1 MQRVVLPFPPLT
13 IEVLATAAGTMS
25 SSKPKV
31 IACGHRQ
38 IQTKSGKSFPAFL
51 IRCGE
56 SDHRYFW
63 RSKRDFL
70 VLNRATEHSFP
81 KKAFAKLSDQAQNSG
96 SWVRPDDVEAPS
108 GGYCKLVGDHSVS
121 DNIIERNF
129 NPNMKKSLL
138 QLDEFLLK
146 ASSASK
152 EISSDND
159 GDDND
164 SITKAWNVFCK
175 PEHTNHLTDS
185 SNSTNNLKTH
195 TSTAAKLGQYFA
207 SDDNA
212 RLVIRKL
219 IELLERDSESSTS
232 GSLVFVEPSCGDGR
246 IISELLNATKHLK
259 ADNIKILGYDIDP
272 TAIERAKAN
281 LSGNEV
287 ALECKDFLSLSF
299 RDLLSAISSTSST
312 TPEEQTSSRKRRR
325 ADDDNGKVIVVGGPP
340 YTPKPLPQQFILHS
354 IQQLKAEIVV
364 FILPERC
371 KKDADHLQQ
380 TLNNTTDEATRKWTY
395 SNIELENI
403 DFSFEQSTIQQPS
416 VLQCWYQM

>member
-1 MQRVVLPFPPLT
+1 
-13 IEVLATAAGTMS
+13 MS
-25 SSKPKV
+25 ASPKPKV
-31 IACGHRQ
+31 IACGQRQ
-38 IQTKSGKSFPAFL
+38 IQTKSGNKFPAFL
-51 IRCGE
+51 VRCGE

-81 KKAFAKLSDQAQNSG
+81 KKAFAKLSDQAQNNG
-96 SWVRPDDVEAPS
+96 SWVRPDDDEAPF
-108 GGYCKLVGDHSVS
+108 GGYCKLVGDHDVS

-146 ASSASK
+146 ASTASK
-152 EISSDND
+152 ETISDND
-159 GDDND
+159 GSGND
-164 SITKAWNVFCK
+164 STTKAWNAFCK
-175 PEHTNHLTDS
+175 PEHTNYLADS
-185 SNSTNNLKTH
+185 SNSINNLKTH
-195 TSTAAKLGQYFA
+195 TPTAARLGQYFA
-207 SDDNA
+207 SNDNA

-219 IELLERDSESSTS
+219 IELLERDNESNTN

-246 IISELLNATKHLK
+246 IISELLNATKQLK
-259 ADNIKILGYDIDP
+259 ANNTKIVGYDIDP

-287 ALECKDFLSLSF
+287 ALECKDFLSLTR
-299 RDLLSAISSTSST
+299 RDLLSAISSTSLT
-312 TPEEQTSSRKRRR
+312 IPEEETSSRKRRR
-325 ADDDNGKVIVVGGPP
+325 VDDDNGKVIVLGGPP

-371 KKDADHLQQ
+371 KKDADQLQQ
-380 TLNNTTDEATRKWTY
+380 TLNNTTNEASRKWIY
-395 SNIELENI
+395 SNTELENI

>member
-1 MQRVVLPFPPLT
+1 
-13 IEVLATAAGTMS
+13 MS
-25 SSKPKV
+25 APSEKPKV

-38 IQTKSGKSFPAFL
+38 IETKSGNSFPAFL

-70 VLNRATEHSFP
+70 VLNRAAEHSFP
-81 KKAFAKLSDQAQNSG
+81 KKAFAKLSDQAQSSG
-96 SWVRPDDVEAPS
+96 SWVRPDDDEAPS
-108 GGYCKLVGDHSVS
+108 GGYCKLVGDHDVS
-121 DNIIERNF
+121 DNIERNF

-146 ASSASK
+146 AYSASK
-152 EISSDND
+152 EAITDND
-159 GDDND
+159 DDEKD
-164 SITKAWNVFCK
+164 SIVTAWNVFCR

-185 SNSTNNLKTH
+185 SNSSTNNLTTH
-195 TSTAAKLGQYFA
+195 TPTAARLGQYFA
-207 SDDNA
+207 SDENA

-219 IELLERDSESSTS
+219 VELLERDSEHSTS
-232 GSLVFVEPSCGDGR
+232 GSQLVFVEPSCGDGR
-246 IISELLNATKHLK
+246 IISELLNTKKQLK
-259 ADNIKILGYDIDP
+259 ADNVKILGYDIDP

-287 ALECKDFLSLSF
+287 ALECKDFLSLSLE
-299 RDLLSAISSTSST
+299 DLSNCT
-312 TPEEQTSSRKRRR
+312 TTTDEETSSRKRRR
-325 ADDDNGKVIVVGGPP
+325 RASSDDNGKIVVVGGPP

-354 IQQLKAEIVV
+354 IQQLQAELVV

-371 KKDADHLQQ
+371 RKDADHLQQ
-380 TLNNTTDEATRKWTY
+380 KLNTNATNKSKRKWCY
-395 SNIELENI
+395 SNTELENI
-403 DFSFEQSTIQQPS
+403 DFSFEDSTIQQPS